1 MAKKTVATLQKGS
14 NKMTKVFKLE
24 KSKKTGAYIFEERV
38 VPADQVKE
46 ILK

>member
-14 NKMTKVFKLE
+14 NKMTKIYKLA
-24 KSKKTGAYIFEERV
+24 KSAKTGAYIFEEKV
-38 VPADQVKE
+38 VPSDKVNE